1 MHDQNINIESSPR
14 WTILH
19 STYSKSTYS
28 DKYIS
33 ISFPSRVHIAFLIV
47 FDVIRFKV
55 DPLFFFFFYEGMIR
69 LEKVEVAT
77 TSNRGIGGKS
87 NSKASTAERAESV
100 FGQPSSRTL
109 LRRVNVPRF
118 SNRCEYTT
126 PAGIE
131 WDPDK
136 EVIEIVLKRSVHVN
150 RHLFFEILRCLPSY
164 QDAVLCE
171 SSC

>member
-1 MHDQNINIESSPR
+1 MTP
-14 WTILH
+14 
-19 STYSKSTYS
+19 
-28 DKYIS
+28 
-33 ISFPSRVHIAFLIV
+33 
-47 FDVIRFKV
+47 
-55 DPLFFFFFYEGMIR
+55 FFFFFYEGMIR

-171 SSC
+171 SSCWFYSNFVYIPLLETMEIWRWSRFREIR